1 MAEAVSEAMRALL
14 PAEGAGEAAY
24 PPAFRAIADLLL
36 NRVTLLVSGEPHRF
50 TEIELYFNGDDHGDD
65 FTHGDPLQQELGR
78 WYFHRLG
85 NEYKSGTYKGL
96 DITLGSGGAFGGVLL
111 RGAAR
116 LSPPLELIEG
126 PSLLVDHILRLTGS
140 PTIRDLVGK
149 FDLRADAPEDAGGS
163 PLSLRLDEG
172 PGREQTIY
180 ASPRVGLT
188 LKRGDV
194 ARRQR
199 FLARPYRFL
208 TDPSRTKKGKVN
220 IVIGLYRDGA
230 AKGEI
235 ARLTGSPAASV
246 ARYIE
251 LYEQGKARSPADF
264 RGDLS
269 SNDLCELFGACHAF
283 G

>member
-1 MAEAVSEAMRALL
+1 MAMAVAVSEAMRALL

-65 FTHGDPLQQELGR
+65 FTHGDPLQQKLGR

-116 LSPPLELIEG
+116 LSSPLELIEG

-149 FDLRADAPEDAGGS
+149 LDLRADAPEDAPEDAGNS

-172 PGREQTIY
+172 PGREQAAAALST
-180 ASPRVGLT
+180 R
-188 LKRGDV
+188 
-194 ARRQR
+194 
-199 FLARPYRFL
+199 
-208 TDPSRTKKGKVN
+208 TD
-220 IVIGLYRDGA
+220 
-230 AKGEI
+230 E
-235 ARLTGSPAASV
+235 
-246 ARYIE
+246 
-251 LYEQGKARSPADF
+251 
-264 RGDLS
+264 
-269 SNDLCELFGACHAF
+269 
-283 G
+283 